1 MSESSGPFDTHIE
14 IVTPENIAFHYRV
27 AGPFRRLP
35 AYLIDLVLQATAIG
49 AISTLA
55 GLYFGFI
62 SLAGLGMA
70 ISLVAFFVIS
80 WFYGGVFEALWNG
93 QTPGKRLMQIRV
105 MSADGQPIVPVQAV
119 LRNLLRPADA
129 MPTAFYVVPLY
140 LFGLVSCTATNRFQR
155 LGDLAAGTMVVVEE
169 PQRRYGVVRIT
180 EQAALDLAASL
191 PPSFEPSRGLVQA
204 LSAYVSRRQSFSY
217 GRRMEIARH
226 LAEPLRERFRLP
238 LQTNYDLLLCALY
251 HQVFFGRSVDD
262 EQVVR
267 LPVGTSPFAQPSP
280 AATT

>member
-35 AYLIDLVLQATAIG
+35 AYFIDIVLQATAIG
-49 AISTLA
+49 AISTVA

-62 SLAGLGMA
+62 SLSGVAMA
-70 ISLVAFFVIS
+70 VTLVAFFVIS

-129 MPTAFYVVPLY
+129 MPTAFFVVPLY
-140 LFGLVSCTATNRFQR
+140 LFGLIACTATRRFQR

-169 PQRRYGVVRIT
+169 PQRRYGVVRID
-180 EQAALDLAASL
+180 EPAALELAASL
-191 PPSFEPSRGLVQA
+191 PPSFEPCRGLVQA

-226 LAEPLRERFRLP
+226 LAEPLRERFQLP
-238 LQTNYDLLLCALY
+238 PQTNYDVLLCALY
-251 HQVFFGRSVDD
+251 HQVFFGRQTEEGPVI
-262 EQVVR
+262 R
-267 LPVGTSPFAQPSP
+267 LPVGVSPFAAPAPTSP
-280 AATT
+280 V

>member
-1 MSESSGPFDTHIE
+1 MPESSRPFDTHIE

-27 AGPFRRLP
+27 AGPFRRFP
-35 AYLIDLVLQATAIG
+35 AYVIDLVLQATAIG
-49 AISTLA
+49 IIATIA

-62 SLAGLGMA
+62 GLDGLAGA
-70 ISLVAFFVIS
+70 VILVAFFVIS
-80 WFYGGVFEALWNG
+80 WFYGGIFEALWNG

-105 MSADGQPIVPVQAV
+105 MSSDGQPIVPVQAV

-129 MPTAFYVVPLY
+129 MPTALLVFPLY
-140 LFGLVSCTATNRFQR
+140 LFGLISCTATNRLQR

-180 EQAALDLAASL
+180 ESAALDLAASL

-226 LAEPLRERFRLP
+226 LAEPLRDRFRLP
-238 LQTNYDLLLCALY
+238 PQTNYDVLLCALY
-251 HQVFFGRSVDD
+251 HQVFFGRSADD
-262 EQVVR
+262 EPVVR
-267 LPVGTSPFAQPSP
+267 LPVGVSPFAEPSP
-280 AATT
+280 VSTS